1 MSEAQVTRDASLHI
15 PVMLDE
21 VTAALKPKA
30 GKKLID
36 ATFGNGGYSTHF
48 LRTTDCYVAT
58 LDRDPDAIARGQDMV
73 QTFSGRI
80 SLF

>member
-1 MSEAQVTRDASLHI
+1 MRDASLHI

-21 VTAALKPKA
+21 VTAALKPEA

-48 LRTTDCYVAT
+48 LSTADCQCG
-58 LDRDPDAIARGQDMV
+58 RD
-73 QTFSGRI
+73 
-80 SLF
+80 